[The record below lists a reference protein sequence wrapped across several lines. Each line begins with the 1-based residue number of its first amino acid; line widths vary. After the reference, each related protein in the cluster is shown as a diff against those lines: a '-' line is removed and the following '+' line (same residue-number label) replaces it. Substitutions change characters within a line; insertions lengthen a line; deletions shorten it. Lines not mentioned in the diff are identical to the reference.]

1 MLHLV
6 LESEA
11 NDAEDFIGVTASRK
25 LLDKPR
31 HLLIDV
37 RAILSGFC
45 HRGPGTRAALRPLN
59 SWSEP
64 FVVGIEEEKKVFRV
78 RVVSRLEFL
87 QHSFKEPARVS
98 DMPARR

>member
-6 LESEA
+6 LESEP
-11 NDAEDFIGVTASRK
+11 NDAADFIGVTASRK

-45 HRGPGTRAALRPLN
+45 HSGTRTRAALRPLN
-59 SWSEP
+59 PWSEP
-64 FVVGIEEEKKVFRV
+64 FVVRIEEEKKIFRV
-78 RVVSRLEFL
+78 VLVSCLAFL
-87 QHSFKEPARVS
+87 QHRFKKPARVS
-98 DMPARR
+98 YMPARR